1 MGHRSQA
8 PPSAVCYHH
17 LDQKHIIGIPGTE
30 RMVTWIFGKTVPK
43 EDHIS
48 SNTGCEN
55 KTSTGEWGV
64 RFYGDTIGHDGIR
77 EAVVLLA
84 GHLPKAAIPTARRMV
99 EGEFACLE
107 WRGDAAHAVVRDG
120 VDSFVIRDGFIV
132 GMTAYYSVE
141 STLRRSRSCTFPKES
156 ICAYRFERSEGIQ

>member
-1 MGHRSQA
+1 VLSSFGSKTHNRNAGHR
-8 PPSAVCYHH
+8 
-17 LDQKHIIGIPGTE
+17 KNG
-30 RMVTWIFGKTVPK
+30 TWIFGKTVPK

-48 SNTGCEN
+48 SNTGCKN

-77 EAVVLLA
+77 EAAVLLA

-132 GMTAYYSVE
+132 GMTAYYSVA
-141 STLRRSRSCTFPKES
+141 SRYGGLVVALFRKNQFAHTELSGQRAFNE
-156 ICAYRFERSEGIQ
+156 IGI